1 MGLRLPSYKR
11 SLVIVLLICAGYYLG
26 GILGIRARL
35 SPTGSSALW
44 PPNAILLAALL
55 LTPIREWWI
64 YLLATAATHLHL
76 TSNFQGNVPLLV
88 MLCQVV
94 GNSLTVYVTHE
105 EGVGII
111 DVEDQ
116 GKGFVPDALDLP
128 RSHGGFGLFSI
139 RERLSLLGGG
149 LEIKSSPGN
158 GTSAQVVIPVAATD
172 PAGALPN
179 LAS

>member
-105 EGVGII
+105 EGVVII